1 MFDAKKKLDE
11 LIVEIRDWFQKNGP
25 QAAAVLGV
33 SGGKDSTVA
42 AAILARALGPNRVV
56 GVMMPNGIQ
65 PDINDSRK
73 VIESLGIR
81 ALEVNIG
88 TSYNE
93 MIDALAYNSVAAT
106 DDAKVNLQPRLRM
119 AALYLVAQ
127 TLPEGGRVINTCNR
141 SEDYVGYATKF
152 GDCAGDF
159 SVLGNLLVSEIL
171 ALGDEMP
178 EIPTELVHKAP
189 SDGLWGDTDEDRF
202 GFTYAQ
208 LENYIMTGTSGN
220 PDVDAKIE
228 KMHRTSRHKYESM
241 YFCTQPTPSQM

>member
-25 QAAAVLGV
+25 QKAAVLGI
-33 SGGKDSTVA
+33 SGGKDSTIA

-65 PDINDSRK
+65 PDINDSKK

-81 ALEVNIG
+81 ALEINIG
-88 TSYNE
+88 NPFNE
-93 MIDALAYNSVAAT
+93 MVNALAENSVMAT

-127 TLPEGGRVINTCNR
+127 TLPEGGMVINTCNR

-159 SVLGNLLVSEIL
+159 SVLGNLLVSEIF

-178 EIPTELVHKAP
+178 EIPTKLVHKAP
-189 SDGLWGDTDEDRF
+189 SDGLWGDTDEDHF

-220 PDVDAKIE
+220 PDVDTKIE
-228 KMHRTSRHKYESM
+228 RMHRTSRHKYEPM